1 VEAAIKHITTAT
13 TSFFTDLSVPVAA
26 VVSMAHEG

>member
-13 TSFFTDLSVPVAA
+13 MSFFTDLSVPVAA
-26 VVSMAHEG
+26 VVSMAREG